1 MHRGWM
7 TSGARHPEPTSR
19 IRRMCDSAAVNAGVD
34 HGAVWKCALEL
45 RDALLAGDA
54 AIVEAMCTSEFW
66 ERAGRDELLG
76 FTPHV
81 ASATALGVLARHSM
95 LRLSSP
101 GARYPEA
108 VVEQLWAPYDG
119 RLLIEDERL
128 FTLID
133 RAEVE
138 ASGEERLARL
148 RTKLDAQDAALAYV
162 AALNGHDPAAATAM
176 WSTAHDEGPGREVPP
191 QISSVRRAEL
201 IGSVGPRTLVWL
213 AMDDGEATVELLWR
227 RRDGRLLIEGARTFT
242 PGAAA

>member
-1 MHRGWM
+1 
-7 TSGARHPEPTSR
+7 
-19 IRRMCDSAAVNAGVD
+19 MCDPAAVQDVD
-34 HGAVWKCALEL
+34 ERAMWAAAGAVCAALVAHDM
-45 RDALLAGDA
+45 DALRALTAEELWVRAAAEELAPLAEHAVA
-54 AIVEAMCTSEFW
+54 A
-66 ERAGRDELLG
+66 RPLGLLG
-76 FTPHV
+76 RHTMLY
-81 ASATALGVLARHSM
+81 AAT
-95 LRLSSP
+95 P
-101 GARYPEA
+101 GAAYPA
-108 VVEQLWAPYDG
+108 YVVEQQWTPAAARPLV
-119 RLLIEDERL
+119 EDERL

-176 WSTAHDEGPGREVPP
+176 WSTAHDEGPGQEVPP

>member
-1 MHRGWM
+1 M
-7 TSGARHPEPTSR
+7 
-19 IRRMCDSAAVNAGVD
+19 IRRMCDSAAVNAAVD
-34 HGAVWKCALEL
+34 DGAVWMRALEL

-54 AIVEAMCTSEFW
+54 AAAEGMSGPEFW

-76 FTPHV
+76 FISHV
-81 ASATALGVLARHSM
+81 ASATALGVLARRSL

-101 GARYPEA
+101 GARYSEA
-108 VVEQLWAPYDG
+108 VLEQLWALSDG

-138 ASGEERLARL
+138 ASGEERLERL

-162 AALNGHDPAAATAM
+162 AALTGHDTAAATAM
-176 WSTAHDEGPGREVPP
+176 WSPAYDEGHGQEVRP
-191 QISSVRRAEL
+191 QLSTVRRAEL
-201 IGSVGPRTLVWL
+201 IGGVGPRTLVWL

-227 RRDGRLLIEGARTFT
+227 RRDWRLLIEGARTFT
-242 PGAAA
+242 PGAA